1 MMHTQTIDALKA
13 LLGDDCV
20 FASKD
25 VLSSYASDWSAHPAQ
40 APIAVVKPRSNS
52 DVATLLK
59 YATEYK
65 VPITVQ
71 SGRTGLAGGAV
82 PRPGEIALSMERM
95 NKILDI
101 DPLAMTMTLEAG
113 ATLEHVQ
120 TAADEAAMIF
130 PLDLGARG
138 SCMIGGNA
146 ATNAGGNRVVKY
158 GAMRDL
164 VLGLEAVLPT
174 GECVGG
180 MNAMIKNNAG
190 FDLKHM
196 FIGSEGVLGVIT
208 QLVLKLHPKAN
219 DTVVALCA
227 ANSFEALSGLL
238 SHLRRT
244 AKGSMSAFEV
254 MWEDYF
260 SAVTQTPHTAR
271 ATFQETYPFYA
282 MIEFEGDDRA
292 VLTTHVEEILGA
304 AVEGELVADV
314 IVAQSLQDNRDIW
327 AIRDAI
333 GDLMLEIKS
342 VTAFDVSLPL
352 RALGEFVDDARA
364 LVARKYPHTKFYAFG
379 HLGDNNV
386 HLAVGCAQET
396 ELHSIEDDVLQL
408 VGARGGSITGEHG
421 VGVIKKDFLS
431 YCRSD
436 AEISLMRTLK
446 RAVDPSGILNAGR
459 IFD

>member
-1 MMHTQTIDALKA
+1 MTRADHVNALKS
-13 LLGDDCV
+13 LLGEDSV
-20 FASKD
+20 FANDD
-25 VLSSYASDWSAHPAQ
+25 VLSSYASDWSAQPAQ
-40 APIAVVKPRSNS
+40 APIAVVKPRAAGEVS
-52 DVATLLK
+52 TLLQ
-59 YATEYK
+59 YATDQNA
-65 VPITVQ
+65 PITVQ
-71 SGRTGLAGGAV
+71 GGRTGLAGGAV
-82 PRPGEIALSMERM
+82 PKQGDIALSLERM
-95 NKILDI
+95 NRILEI
-101 DPLAMTMTLEAG
+101 DPVAMTMTVEAG
-113 ATLEHVQ
+113 VTLEQVQ
-120 TAADEAAMIF
+120 TAASDAGMLF

-138 SCMIGGNA
+138 SCMVGGNA

-180 MNAMIKNNAG
+180 MNAMVKNNAG

-208 QLVLKLHPKAN
+208 QLVLKLHPKAS

-227 ANSFEALSGLL
+227 ANSFDALSGLL
-238 SHLRRT
+238 THLRRT
-244 AKGSMSAFEV
+244 SKGAMSAFEV

-260 SAVTQTPHTAR
+260 CAVTQTPQAGR
-271 ATFQETYPFYA
+271 ATFQEIYPFYA
-282 MIEFEGDDRA
+282 IIEFEGDDRA
-292 VLTTHVEEILGA
+292 TLTAHVEEMLGTA
-304 AVEGELVADV
+304 AEDDLVADV
-314 IVAQSLQDNRDIW
+314 IVAQSLQDNQDIW

-342 VTAFDVSLPL
+342 VTAFDVSLPIK
-352 RALGEFVDDARA
+352 ALGDFVDDARA
-364 LVARKYPHTKFYAFG
+364 LVAHTYPHTKFYAFG

-386 HLAVGCAQET
+386 HLAVGCAAET

-431 YCRSD
+431 YCRSE
-436 AEISLMRTLK
+436 AEIALMRTLK
-446 RAVDPSGILNAGR
+446 RAVDPAGILNPGR